1 MAAGA
6 RARVTLNA
14 AQLRE
19 IRTGRSGPVFAE
31 ISKQTRKVQTRA
43 KRNVKFDEGH
53 LRNSVDKSVGVFG
66 SRVIGR
72 VGTGVIYGLYL
83 HEGTGI
89 YGPTGAPIRPVH
101 RQFLRFEVKSGTS
114 AVGSRPVVFARSVK
128 GVRGDKWL
136 VRALSVVPYPIDTS
150 P

>member
-1 MAAGA
+1 M
-6 RARVTLNA
+6 
-14 AQLRE
+14 
-19 IRTGRSGPVFAE
+19 FAE
-31 ISKQTRKVQTRA
+31 IERQTRRVQNRA
-43 KRNVKFDEGH
+43 KRNVKVDEGN
-53 LRNSVDKSVGVFG
+53 LRNSVDRTVGVFG

-89 YGPTGAPIRPVH
+89 YGPKGAPIRPVR
-101 RQFLRFEVKSGTS
+101 RQFLRFEVKSGTA
-114 AVGSRPVVFARSVK
+114 AVGSRPVVFAKSVK

-136 VRALSVVPYPIDTS
+136 VRALSVVPYPHTQ